1 MKKVALI
8 LMVLFGFIFLTGC
21 TDQSK
26 EFEERIELEN
36 EIQLTKKKDTIGAGG
51 SGQGQDD
58 TNEEE

>member
-8 LMVLFGFIFLTGC
+8 LGVLFGFIFLTGC
-21 TDQSK
+21 TDQST

-36 EIQLTKKKDTIGAGG
+36 EQLIDKGGSINPGG